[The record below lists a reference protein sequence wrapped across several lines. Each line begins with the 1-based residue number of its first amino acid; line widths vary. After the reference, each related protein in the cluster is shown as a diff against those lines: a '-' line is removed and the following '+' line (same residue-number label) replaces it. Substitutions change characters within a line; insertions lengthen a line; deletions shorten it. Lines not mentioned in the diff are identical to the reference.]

1 MGRTLDERHQTVTD
15 SNEGASRRA
24 VLLGA
29 GAAGV
34 AGLLAACG
42 SGDTPGPT
50 APTSTTPPATTNP
63 SPSPSPS
70 LNPNA
75 AASPSAAG
83 EDPNAIKAAD
93 IPVGGGAIYPD
104 KRVVVTQPTAGTFKA
119 FDATCTHQGCL
130 VTQVSGGTINCA
142 CHGSEYKVADG
153 AVVRGPATRALPPKT
168 ATLNGATIT
177 VS

>member
-1 MGRTLDERHQTVTD
+1 MTER
-15 SNEGASRRA
+15 NEGASRRA

-29 GAAGV
+29 GV

-42 SGDTPGPT
+42 SGETP
-50 APTSTTPPATTNP
+50 TTPPATTPATTNP
-63 SPSPSPS
+63 
-70 LNPNA
+70 NPNANA
-75 AASPSAAG
+75 AASPGPTNPPA

-93 IPVGGGAIYPD
+93 IPVGSGAIYPNQ
-104 KRVVVTQPTAGTFKA
+104 KVVVTQPTAGSFKA

-130 VTQVSGGTINCA
+130 VTEVSGDTITCA

-153 AVVRGPATRALPPKT
+153 SVVRGPATRALMPKT
-168 ATLNGATIT
+168 ATVNGATIT